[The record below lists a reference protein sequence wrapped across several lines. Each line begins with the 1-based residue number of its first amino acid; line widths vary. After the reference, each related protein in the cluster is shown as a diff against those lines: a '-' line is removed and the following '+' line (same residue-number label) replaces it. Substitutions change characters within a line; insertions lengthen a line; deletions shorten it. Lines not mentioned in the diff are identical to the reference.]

1 MFLLE
6 RIGAMMV
13 CSVMSEVMVQR
24 RWILQPTFRRWIYEI
39 LDHVS
44 RKFLYFLPGISY
56 ARMYSMLGQLAWV
69 LELVFLL
76 VALWLL
82 LVGAALHT
90 RCRRLFPLV
99 DRRERS
105 WGVGRC
111 PWHAPLAILHAH
123 LPLSGQLNPRVE
135 SSPRSI
141 TCYQR
146 QSVSKTQRLLH
157 YYSRIFEFFNS

>member
-1 MFLLE
+1 MNLWNF
-6 RIGAMMV
+6 GP
-13 CSVMSEVMVQR
+13 C
-24 RWILQPTFRRWIYEI
+24 FKEI
-39 LDHVS
+39 PLFSTGHFI
-44 RKFLYFLPGISY
+44 RT
-56 ARMYSMLGQLAWV
+56 YSMLGQLAWV

-99 DRRERS
+99 GRRERS

-111 PWHAPLAILHAH
+111 PWHDPSAILHAH
-123 LPLSGQLNPRVE
+123 LLLSGQLNPRVE

-146 QSVSKTQRLLH
+146 QSVSKTQRVL
-157 YYSRIFEFFNS
+157 YYHSRIFEVFLIPQVKFNRAFLDFSRV